1 MLELYLQMHALYLRN
16 RGKKRE
22 EVDMVEKL
30 KDEYTKSK
38 EEDPDREPYLRKAVY
53 ELLLIQVHTI

>member
-1 MLELYLQMHALYLRN
+1 MHALYLRN

-22 EVDMVEKL
+22 EVEMVEKL

-38 EEDPDREPYLRKAVY
+38 EDDPAREPYLRKAVF
-53 ELLLIQVHTI
+53 ELLLIQVHTT